1 MSFEEELIAAR
12 LATRT
17 NMDAKL
23 AASIAKFKES
33 SLKLASARP
42 TTKVTE
48 YVTPRNVDPA
58 EKKRAAVAATKK
70 KEGPKCNAHTLEG
83 RQCQFSATHGLFCK
97 KHFSMM

>member
-1 MSFEEELIAAR
+1 MPFEEELIAAR

-23 AASIAKFKES
+23 AASIAKFKDS

-48 YVTPRNVDPA
+48 YITPRNTAPA
-58 EKKRAAVAATKK
+58 EKKRATAATKK
-70 KEGPKCNAHTLEG
+70 KEGPKCRAHTLEG

>member
-1 MSFEEELIAAR
+1 MSFEEELNAAR

-33 SLKLASARP
+33 SLKLASARAR
-42 TTKVTE
+42 TKVTE
-48 YVTPRNVDPA
+48 YVTPKNGVSDTV
-58 EKKRAAVAATKK
+58 KTKRAAVAKR
-70 KEGPKCNAHTLEG
+70 EGPKCTAHTLEG